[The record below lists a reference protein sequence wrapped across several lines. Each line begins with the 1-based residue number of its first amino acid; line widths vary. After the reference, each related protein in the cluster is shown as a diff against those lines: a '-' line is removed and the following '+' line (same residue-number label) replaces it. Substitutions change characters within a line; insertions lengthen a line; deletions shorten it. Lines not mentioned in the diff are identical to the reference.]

1 MVSKLAKAYKNF
13 LLDNVSFEVEKNS
26 IVGFV
31 GTNGSGKSTTIKT
44 ILGLVDST
52 YEEVSFWGMKYK
64 KHQKEIKERMGV
76 VLDEGYFYESL
87 TISQMKSVVAP
98 VYKN

>member
-1 MVSKLAKAYKNF
+1 
-13 LLDNVSFEVEKNS
+13 
-26 IVGFV
+26 
-31 GTNGSGKSTTIKT
+31 
-44 ILGLVDST
+44 
-52 YEEVSFWGMKYK
+52 MKYK

-98 VYKN
+98 VYKNWDEEKYQTLLKKFRLNENQKISRISTCGSNGTFNGSMWKDAIY